1 MIREPLNV
9 HEGKTM
15 NSKKIDEMI
24 TGHADL
30 SYDEIADIVGIKPD
44 AVRSRYRRLGLPP
57 KKVTSQNRTLS
68 PEKEI
73 ERDVAVQSLTRKV
86 KGTDAKYKLI
96 QEQNEALRSQFEVLK
111 VVGDKNHYE
120 IPVRKG
126 DTKNVV
132 TAVAV
137 ASDWHIGE
145 TVHSDHINGMN
156 EYNPDVAK
164 KRIDKFFQNVVRL
177 CQMFGKESKI
187 DNLVLALLGDFINNQ
202 LREEAMENN
211 SMLPME
217 EVIESWRL
225 LTAGIEYILDNTDLH
240 LIIPCHSGNHA
251 RVTRKVHWST
261 EAGNSLEYAMYH
273 AISKEFAGNKRVE
286 FIIPKSYH
294 SYVDVAGFVIR
305 FHHGHAIKYSGGIG
319 GLFIG
324 AYKGISQWQKARH
337 ADLDVFGHYHQSK
350 DGGNFLC
357 NGSLIGFNEYAV
369 AIKADF
375 EKPKQTFFLIDHKRK
390 EKTVTTPIFLE

>member
-1 MIREPLNV
+1 MEV
-9 HEGKTM
+9 HLKEKTM
-15 NSKKIDEMI
+15 SKKIDEMI

-30 SYDEIADIVGIKPD
+30 SYEAIADIVGIKPD
-44 AVRSRYRRLGLPP
+44 AVRKRYRKLGLPP
-57 KKVTSQNRTLS
+57 KKVNSQNRPLT

-96 QEQNEALRSQFEVLK
+96 QEHNATLRSQLEVLK
-111 VVGDKNHYE
+111 VVGEKNYYT
-120 IPVRKG
+120 IPEKKSG
-126 DTKNVV
+126 EKNVV

-156 EYNPDVAK
+156 EYNPAIAK

-225 LTAGIEYILDNTDLH
+225 ITAGIEYILENTDLN

-261 EAGNSLEYAMYH
+261 EAGNSLEYPMYH
-273 AISKEFAGNKRVE
+273 AISKEFAGNKRVQ

-369 AIKADF
+369 AIKADY